1 MRRAPGVIG
10 ILLFIGFLL
19 LIDYY
24 VFTGIRTITSGL
36 ETRTRK
42 VVHWTYWII
51 SLSFFAWLGL
61 IFLSVNANGTFP
73 RSISTFIGLWALL
86 FIPKLLFGVFLL
98 GEDIYR
104 LSRSLVAVGYNAVSS
119 GETMTYSVSRRKF
132 VSIVAASTAAVP
144 FLGILHGLAVG
155 KFKYRVLRET
165 IYYPDLPDAF
175 DGFTITQLS
184 DIHVGSFDPGSD
196 RAEIKRAIALA
207 NEQKSDLFVFT
218 GDLVNNIS
226 TEMDPWMQEFS
237 QLKAP
242 YGQYSILGNHDYGD
256 YVSWP
261 SVEAKKQNMERLYG
275 IHAKLGFN
283 LMRNENA
290 VIEKDGQK
298 ISLIG
303 VENWGTG
310 GFTKMG
316 DLDKA
321 LENVPKDAFKIL
333 LSHDP
338 SHFDKIVSEHP
349 THIHLTLSG
358 HTHGGQFGV
367 EIPGIKWSP
376 IQYKYPHWAGL
387 YGEKNGRNIYVN
399 RGFGFLAM
407 PARVGIWPEV
417 TVITLRKGKSE
428 IQQFG

>member
-1 MRRAPGVIG
+1 MKRAPGILG
-10 ILLFIGFLL
+10 LLLFVGFLL

-24 VFTGIRTITSGL
+24 VFTGVRTITLGM
-36 ETRTRK
+36 EARTRK
-42 VVHWTYWII
+42 IVHWIYWII
-51 SLSFFAWLGL
+51 SISFFVWLGL
-61 IFLSVNANGTFP
+61 IMVFINSTGTFP
-73 RSISTFIGLWALL
+73 RSLYTFIGLWAL
-86 FIPKLLFGVFLL
+86 FFVPKLLFSIFLL
-98 GEDIYR
+98 GEDVYR
-104 LSRSLVAVGYNAVSS
+104 LIRSLVAVGNNAVSDDK
-119 GETMTYSVSRRKF
+119 MAYSVSRRKF
-132 VSIVAASTAAVP
+132 VSIIAAATAAVP

-165 IYYPDLPDAF
+165 IFYPDLPEAF

-184 DIHVGSFDPGSD
+184 DIHVGSFDPDSD
-196 RAEIKRAIALA
+196 RDEVKRAIALA

-218 GDLVNNIS
+218 GDLVNNVS
-226 TEMDPWMQEFS
+226 AEMDPWMNEFA

-256 YVSWP
+256 YVEWP
-261 SVEAKKQNMERLYG
+261 SAEAKQKNMERLYD
-275 IHAKLGFN
+275 IHAKLGFH
-283 LMRNENA
+283 LMRNQNT

-298 ISLIG
+298 ISLVG

-338 SHFDKIVSEHP
+338 SHFDKIVSVHP

-428 IQQFG
+428 IEKFG